1 MASEERYPE
10 PVESESVDI
19 VEMPIQLGPNFI
31 QAVPSSEASSTQV
44 PGRKEEIVLNVTT
57 RTIGSKNLAKNNT
70 STYPHN
76 LSVEPSSMHDPTLPP
91 VARAQSSYQQQ
102 PEQNK
107 TPTTNHQQPE
117 GSLTQGYQQSGDDKK
132 SAPLSS
138 QQEGPSHS
146 SSQAAAAAL
155 TRRTEQ
161 GYMSMQQSDNPDN
174 NQGKNKV
181 FILHSITENNPL
193 INALRLFV
201 DALIYLGVNVSID
214 LFEQDKSNN
223 NWSMWYEKEILT
235 SKIVLCIIT
244 PDFYKNITEDD
255 RIKGYAVYNLMNDSS
270 KNIAFRAVFLDT
282 PKDLENI
289 PLSMRGATF
298 YCISS
303 VDMNIPGNEEFTKLY
318 AFLTGQNRV
327 EKPKL
332 GKMIVL
338 TPKRSKCEFC
348 LEFKIAISIFQPTI
362 SLTMHVE
369 QSLNLYLYSRSP
381 KSSFDHFSMLL
392 PFLNYRYIY
401 FVSYY

>member
-1 MASEERYPE
+1 M
-10 PVESESVDI
+10 
-19 VEMPIQLGPNFI
+19 
-31 QAVPSSEASSTQV
+31 
-44 PGRKEEIVLNVTT
+44 
-57 RTIGSKNLAKNNT
+57 
-70 STYPHN
+70 
-76 LSVEPSSMHDPTLPP
+76 
-91 VARAQSSYQQQ
+91 ARAQSSYQQQ
-102 PEQNK
+102 PGQNK
-107 TPTTNHQQPE
+107 TPINHQQPE
-117 GSLTQGYQQSGDDKK
+117 SKGSLTQGYQRSGDDKK
-132 SAPLSS
+132 SAA

-155 TRRTEQ
+155 TRKTEQ
-161 GYMSMQQSDNPDN
+161 GYTSMQQSDNPTKDN
-174 NQGKNKV
+174 NEGKNKV

-193 INALRLFV
+193 INALRLFI

-348 LEFKIAISIFQPTI
+348 LEFKIAISHFPTKLSPAI

-369 QSLNLYLYSRSP
+369 
-381 KSSFDHFSMLL
+381 
-392 PFLNYRYIY
+392 
-401 FVSYY
+401 